1 MKDLDH
7 RLQFLIDNEHR
18 KLGWMEEGPEKEK
31 AKHMAK
37 IFVMSLPWNEMVD
50 WYNEIKWSEDHGKI
64 RVVQYVETHEE
75 TGVPILTRWMIEQN
89 VNGEWT
95 KVPVI
100 YVNEDE

>member
-1 MKDLDH
+1 MTDPDP
-7 RLQFLIDNEHR
+7 RIQFLIDNEHR
-18 KLGWMEEGPEKEK
+18 KLGWMAEGPEKEQ

-37 IFVMSLPWNEMVD
+37 VFVMSLPWDEAID

-64 RVVQYVETHEE
+64 RVIQYIETNKE
-75 TGVPILTRWMIEQN
+75 TGSPTLTRWIMEQN
-89 VNGEWT
+89 IDGEWT